1 MTQAITLSCMPASWP
16 SCSQSSGASSLQA
29 TSSASRSQHQKGL
42 VDISISILPK
52 NFCNM
57 HIAHR
62 NMHIAVESILPLTN
76 TQHHVSKNNSIIRHK
91 IKQQDVLNYR
101 LHLCVWLAANGPN
114 VVVELR
120 RSATVGETFN
130 DDNPIASIQILH
142 SFAELVLG
150 GYDVLQCDFQ
160 HHQIL
165 MDVIQLC

>member
-1 MTQAITLSCMPASWP
+1 
-16 SCSQSSGASSLQA
+16 
-29 TSSASRSQHQKGL
+29 
-42 VDISISILPK
+42 
-52 NFCNM
+52 M

-114 VVVELR
+114 VVVDLR

-150 GYDVLQCDFQ
+150 GNDVLQCDFQ